1 VTGPREWSP
10 KVEPAEGDFKFAGLK
25 IHVKRIDRPLVE
37 LDMDRYDISVTSP
50 DDVTY
55 RYRDVLPT
63 MDKYKGTGLLGAAMA
78 ALLDIESVK
87 RDPHGYLVVL
97 EEVDGMDPAK
107 AKRILVMAQYN
118 AQSFDLKNVEK
129 ALDQISEEM
138 NKNPSVQRGAK
149 RGWDKLMEDRGQQ
162 PF

>member
-1 VTGPREWSP
+1 
-10 KVEPAEGDFKFAGLK
+10 VEPAEKDFKFAGLK
-25 IHVKRIDRPLVE
+25 IHVKRIARPLVE

-149 RGWDKLMEDRGQQ
+149 RGWDKLMEDRGHQ